1 MFPLRG
7 SRISEGAVSEK
18 GSSLPENL
26 LPADTQALLNISYRS
41 DAAAGA
47 DGSDASGRR
56 WSFITERRE
65 IATPDSRVY
74 FYRMASTCAN
84 FSSPSFNT
92 FVVYESERPPAFL
105 PLRFLRTSLNWD
117 AKRSGRDVEMWMQF
131 GNPGTRPKTRRP
143 SSIPSSRI
151 PLPSPKEK
159 AGASRPL

>member
-26 LPADTQALLNISYRS
+26 LPAAAQALLNISYRS

-56 WSFITERRE
+56 WSFITEQRE
-65 IATPDSRVY
+65 IATLDSRVY
-74 FYRMASTCAN
+74 FYRLASTWAN

-105 PLRFLRTSLNWD
+105 RF
-117 AKRSGRDVEMWMQF
+117 GFFVH
-131 GNPGTRPKTRRP
+131 P
-143 SSIPSSRI
+143 
-151 PLPSPKEK
+151 
-159 AGASRPL
+159 